1 MDSRSLFKALMAAN
15 SVADI
20 EGAVAEYAAEKG
32 AVVTEKP
39 VGNRP
44 NNRGAIEVATDPG
57 RSLIER
63 VTNAH
68 DAILE
73 LEFERHGGKPEC
85 RSPREA
91 AAAWLDVPEKE
102 GLAGLTNKQRQDLA
116 AATVV
121 RLEPGEGTQSR
132 LVSVIDLGVG
142 IPADKLE
149 ETILSF
155 EAQADEH
162 ARS

>member
-1 MDSRSLFKALMAAN
+1 MTGTRDLYAALMAAKN
-15 SVADI
+15 
-20 EGAVAEYAAEKG
+20 VAEVEK
-32 AVVTEKP
+32 AVTAYTTGSGRPVSEVP
-39 VGNRP
+39 VGRRP

-73 LEFERHGGKPEC
+73 LEFELHGGKPQC

-91 AAAWLDVPEKE
+91 AAAWLGVPEKQ

-116 AATVV
+116 ASTVV
-121 RLEPGEGTQSR
+121 LLEPGEGTQSR
-132 LVSVIDLGVG
+132 LVSVIDKGIG
-142 IPADKLE
+142 IPPDRLE
-149 ETILSF
+149 ETILSLN
-155 EAQADEH
+155 E
-162 ARS
+162 SMT